1 MLKHSREVTGGPG
14 DGAGTLLAGVD
25 IGGTKI
31 AGAVVDREGG
41 VVHRVQRPTPAGSG
55 PEETFEAVAS
65 VLESL
70 AAHPGWQRVAAVGI
84 ASAGPVDVERGT
96 VSPVNIAAWRGF
108 PVVERTRALPAAA
121 GLPVVLCGDAVAMTA
136 AEHWVG
142 AARGCRD
149 ALCMVVSTGVGA
161 GLVMDGVVRS
171 GPTGNA
177 GHLGHIT
184 VDLRGEPCACGS
196 RGCVEQLAS
205 GTAITRNALRAGWRP
220 ATGTADAAAVAAGA
234 RAGDS
239 AAVAA
244 FDTAARAL
252 AAGIAAVATLV
263 EIEVAVIGGGVAEA
277 HDVLFPPLRR
287 HLRSYATLSFAAGVR
302 VERAALR
309 ADAGVV
315 GAAFLAAGG
324 RPVPGGHLSDA
335 GCRLT
340 G

>member
-1 MLKHSREVTGGPG
+1 MVTSAREASQAPPPPA
-14 DGAGTLLAGVD
+14 GARLLAALD

-31 AGAVVDREGG
+31 AGAVLDERGTILHRAQHRTPGG
-41 VVHRVQRPTPAGSG
+41 GTEEVFLAVRAVLEDLAGG
-55 PEETFEAVAS
+55 PQWDQVAS
-65 VLESL
+65 L
-70 AAHPGWQRVAAVGI
+70 GI
-84 ASAGPVDVERGT
+84 ASAGPIDVARGT
-96 VSPVNIAAWRGF
+96 VSPVNIPGWRGF
-108 PVVERTRALPAAA
+108 PVVDRVRDLPQAA

-136 AEHWVG
+136 AEHRLG

-161 GLVMDGVVRS
+161 GLVMDGAVRN

-184 VDLRGEPCACGS
+184 VDLLGDPCVCGG

-205 GTAITRNALRAGWRP
+205 GTALTRRALRSGWQP
-220 ATGTADAAAVAAGA
+220 SGTADGAGLAADA
-234 RAGDS
+234 RAGD
-239 AAVAA
+239 AVALAA
-244 FDTAARAL
+244 FDTSARAL

-287 HLRSYATLSFAAGVR
+287 HLASYAVLPFAAGVR

-309 ADAGVV
+309 ADAGLI
-315 GAAFLAAGG
+315 GAALIAAD
-324 RPVPGGHLSDA
+324 RQSA
-335 GCRLT
+335 GAARQP
-340 G
+340 